1 MKFKN
6 SIHIPFLCILL
17 TLILGAIIIQSGVLW
32 TGFLKTMNS
41 NSKNNVAEISKLGTE
56 KLSSDISKM
65 LNPYSEMVKNVSLLA
80 ETFDEP
86 ELLQQAADALTN
98 LLPEGFSLYFGT
110 EVSRYQPEEGGYYI
124 DSSGWIPE
132 EDWEPS
138 KRPWFKNAV
147 NNKGKAVFTDPYVDS
162 MTNQLCV
169 TVSYAAY
176 KEYSLLGV
184 GAADLILNDLMQLIE
199 NFSIS
204 ENNQIYLVDSDGLFI
219 TNNDISKITVGNY
232 FNDSLISDEGF
243 HASNYL
249 DGKSHSL
256 LANNRYY
263 SVSPCEGTPW
273 FVVAEGPVSDFTA
286 ASDKVKRFLF
296 LIMIIVSLIIVSAA
310 ILFSKI
316 IGNIFANLS
325 ENCKKL
331 SKGDFSVEFTDSAI
345 KEASDLAIAFENV
358 SQNIGNMIDKTK
370 DAANSVENMTDS
382 LSETSNLINSSLD
395 ITVESISQMDKNITT
410 QNNSVNKVNE
420 TVRDIVKD
428 IEGFSVEIENQ
439 NKIITDSVSSIE
451 WMMQNVVTLKEN
463 ISSAA
468 VKVSDLVESSS
479 QNKNI
484 IAASTEQIKNVKKES
499 EALLQ
504 MNNVIS
510 AVAGKTNLLAMNA
523 AIEAAHAGDAGKGF
537 AVVADEIR
545 KLAETSSVQA
555 KSSNTYLSS
564 IQAKIDEVAE
574 TSKKVDIGFGK
585 TIEFIK
591 EIEVVFER
599 LEKTTAEQGDKANEI
614 LKSVDEIMNSTNKV
628 KDDTVKISSKTDQTL
643 DVCKTLQNATSNVNT
658 RLESC
663 REAAQSLQNSSK
675 QILDVVKLANVS
687 VQELNKS
694 VNQFNYNKV

>member
-204 ENNQIYLVDSDGLFI
+204 ENNQIYLVDSDGVFI

-370 DAANSVENMTDS
+370 NAANSVENMTDS

-428 IEGFSVEIENQ
+428 IEGFSGEIENQ

-545 KLAETSSVQA
+545 KLAENSSSQS
-555 KSSNTYLSS
+555 KSIGEELQHISESIEQVVSS
-564 IQAKIDEVAE
+564 AADAEKSFGEIVTHID
-574 TSKKVDIGFGK
+574 
-585 TIEFIK
+585 
-591 EIEVVFER
+591 
-599 LEKTTAEQGDKANEI
+599 
-614 LKSVDEIMNSTNKV
+614 STNTIITEIDNAMTEQEAGSRQILQALEDMKNQAINV
-628 KDDTVKISSKTDQTL
+628 RDMSKSLQENVHSVSHEMNNVTMVSTTISGSMDEM
-643 DVCKTLQNATSNVNT
+643 TSGAQEINT
-658 RLESC
+658 
-663 REAAQSLQNSSK
+663 AAQSVSE
-675 QILDVVKLANVS
+675 LAIKTKDNIDTMQS
-687 VQELNKS
+687 LLGK
-694 VNQFNYNKV
+694 FKV